1 MEALSNLQFNLEST
15 ISKARSNFK
24 KSPKE
29 RLTSSYIETRLE
41 NLEANWSAFFET
53 HMKIVSSVKSIDYEK
68 SEYNIK
74 NTYETTEELFTEYK
88 TELKEALKKIVRSD
102 KSSSAIKE
110 LLDTSN
116 ECLHALGNLGI
127 MVEHWDVIVIYVLSL
142 KLDTESRKQWEMK
155 ISDCSDELPTM
166 NQFKSFLEQR
176 FRSLEFLDNKGQ
188 GRQFNRNVP
197 VKSLHVST
205 ILCIFC
211 QDNHKLANCKKFA
224 GLDID
229 KRRNF
234 VQTNGLCYNCLG
246 ANHSVYACRQSTRCH
261 ICKKKHHSL
270 LHLRN
275 VSKSG
280 GDSNKPDQ
288 VAESSVSAVATSNQS
303 NSTNIVSCFANSHS
317 QILLATALIAA
328 ESKSGTAIVLRSLLD
343 QGSQASFVTESAV
356 QLLGLKR
363 IPTKGSISGI
373 GCDQDQSTI
382 SLNSMVLIK

>member
-1 MEALSNLQFNLEST
+1 MEALSNLQFNLQST

-53 HMKIVSSVKSIDYEK
+53 HRKIVSSVKSIEYEK
-68 SEYNIK
+68 SEYNLK
-74 NTYETTEELFTEYK
+74 NVYETTEELFTEYK
-88 TELKEALKKIVRSD
+88 AELKEALKKIVSSD
-102 KSSSAIKE
+102 SSSK
-110 LLDTSN
+110 
-116 ECLHALGNLGI
+116 
-127 MVEHWDVIVIYVLSL
+127 
-142 KLDTESRKQWEMK
+142 
-155 ISDCSDELPTM
+155 
-166 NQFKSFLEQR
+166 
-176 FRSLEFLDNKGQ
+176 
-188 GRQFNRNVP
+188 
-197 VKSLHVST
+197 
-205 ILCIFC
+205 
-211 QDNHKLANCKKFA
+211 DNHKLANCKRFA
-224 GLDID
+224 GLDIE

-246 ANHSVYACRQSTRCH
+246 ANHSVYACRQSSRCH
-261 ICKKKHHSL
+261 ICKRKHHSL
-270 LHLRN
+270 LHLKN

-280 GDSNKPDQ
+280 GDSNNPDQ
-288 VAESSVSAVATSNQS
+288 VVESSGSAVTTSNQS

-317 QILLATALIAA
+317 QILLATALIVA

-373 GCDQDQSTI
+373 GCDQEKSSI
-382 SLNSMVLIK
+382 PLNSMVLIK